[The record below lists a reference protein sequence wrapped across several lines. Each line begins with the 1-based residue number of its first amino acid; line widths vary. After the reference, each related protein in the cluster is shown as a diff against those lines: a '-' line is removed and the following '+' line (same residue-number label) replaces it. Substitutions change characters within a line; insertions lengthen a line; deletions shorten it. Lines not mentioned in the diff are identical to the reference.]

1 MNIKQQKKIKIFLI
15 EEFGENNGTSLFEKQ
30 TKIFNTLIK
39 NTENKSKNQMKTL
52 VQTILPRIAL
62 YKVLL
67 KDISSKDEVY
77 SYMRKYMLDKIA
89 APKHSSMEK
98 MEKVPGFYFIYSNIF
113 LKIMRTTDLQ
123 ESTQEH
129 SKNHFNV
136 TIRKCL
142 WHSACI
148 ENGCPELCCLFCD
161 VDDVTYGGLNK
172 IGFTRTKTL
181 GYGGDCCDFYFFRK

>member
-1 MNIKQQKKIKIFLI
+1 MNIKQQKKIKIFLL

-89 APKHSSMEK
+89 ALKHSSMEK

-123 ESTQEH
+123 EST
-129 SKNHFNV
+129 
-136 TIRKCL
+136 
-142 WHSACI
+142 
-148 ENGCPELCCLFCD
+148 
-161 VDDVTYGGLNK
+161 
-172 IGFTRTKTL
+172 
-181 GYGGDCCDFYFFRK
+181 